1 MKNLCKASILVI
13 LTLMYFVSC
22 TGKKNSS
29 SSVKNTELKIGTSQE
44 FETLNPLIMTMS
56 QTTYMYHMTGRK
68 LVHMDPDTKWYPQ
81 LAKEIPTIENGKA
94 KFITVGGKKK
104 IIAEWEIL
112 ENAKWGDGVPVTC
125 HDFAMARTI
134 ALSPNVS
141 IADKESYDMIE
152 KIDIDSK
159 NPKKCSFTYKKA
171 RWDFN
176 RHGTF
181 YPVPKHL
188 EDEPFKKFNAQKE
201 GYEKN
206 STYSKAPTNPGLYN
220 GPYLISEIKLSDH
233 VTFIPNPHFYGEKP
247 KIQKVIIKL
256 IPNTAALEANLR
268 SGTVDM
274 ISTLGLSFDQAV
286 EFDKKINAEKLPYLV
301 TFTKGITYEHIDFNL
316 DHPFFKDGRVRR
328 AMIQAL
334 DRESLTKSLFEGKQ
348 ESAIH
353 FVSPKDPWFTR
364 DEKYVIGAKFSKR
377 DAEKLLAEA
386 GWKKGEDG
394 YLYKDNKKFSVNFG
408 TTAGNK
414 IRELVQVYLQD
425 QWKQVGIEVNIKN
438 EPARVF
444 FGETTKK
451 RKFDLAMYAWVSSPE
466 NIPRSTFHSTS
477 IPSTKN
483 GYSGQNQPGW
493 NNPKVDKLIED
504 LEIEFDSKKR
514 TDLAWELQKVYT
526 EEAPVIPLYYRSDV
540 SAVPPNLKNYRPSGH
555 QFHETGK
562 IEEWTLE

>member
-1 MKNLCKASILVI
+1 MKKLFMVSTLALWILS
-13 LTLMYFVSC
+13 MAAC
-22 TGKKNSS
+22 TSKKSTSAAGPKNS
-29 SSVKNTELKIGTSQE
+29 ELKIGTSQE

-56 QTTYMYHMTGRK
+56 QTTYIYHMTGRK
-68 LVHMDPDTKWYPQ
+68 LVHMDVNSKWYPQ
-81 LAKEIPTIENGKA
+81 LAKEIPTLENGKA
-94 KFITVGGKKK
+94 KLITVGGKKK
-104 IIAEWEIL
+104 ITADWEIL

-125 HDFAMARTI
+125 NDFAMARTI
-134 ALSPNVS
+134 AMSPNVS
-141 IADKESYDMIE
+141 IADKESYAMIE
-152 KIDIDSK
+152 KIDVDAK
-159 NPKKCSFTYKKA
+159 NPKKCTFTYGKA
-171 RWDFN
+171 RWDFYM
-176 RHGTF
+176 HGTF

-188 EDEPFKKFNAQKE
+188 EEEPFKKFNSQKE

-206 STYSKAPTNPGLYN
+206 SIYTKDPTNVGLYN
-220 GPYLISEIKLSDH
+220 GPYVISELKLGDH
-233 VTFIPNPHFYGEKP
+233 VSFTPNPHFYGPQP

-274 ISTLGLSFDQAV
+274 ISTLGLSFDQALA
-286 EFDKKINAEKLPYLV
+286 FDKKVSAEKLPYVV
-301 TFTKGITYEHIDFNL
+301 TFTPGITYEHIDFNM
-316 DHPFFKDGRVRR
+316 DHPFLKDVKVRR
-328 AMIQAL
+328 AMILAL

-348 ESAIH
+348 EYAIH

-364 DEKYVIGAKFSKR
+364 DEKYVNGFKFSKR

-394 YLYKDNKKFSVNFG
+394 YLYKDNKKFSINFG

-466 NIPRSTFHSTS
+466 NTPRSTLHSST
-477 IPSTKN
+477 IPSAKN

-493 NNPKVDKLIED
+493 SNPKVDKTIED
-504 LEIEFDSKKR
+504 LEVEFDPKKR
-514 TDLAWELQKVYT
+514 LELAWELQKLYT
-526 EEAPVIPLYYRSDV
+526 EDAPVIPLYYRSDV
-540 SAVPPNLKNYRPSGH
+540 SVIPPNLKGYEVPGH

-562 IEEWTLE
+562 IEDWNLE